1 MELTKNERI
10 VLLALRDS
18 REFNQEKL
26 AKESDL
32 KIENALQ
39 AAFMLSEKGY
49 AKIDE
54 KVRKIYSLTREGE
67 GYAREGL
74 PERKAISHISA
85 SDSNMSIEDLKGV
98 LGKEASGIAIG
109 WLKKKSWAKIE
120 KGQLSSSGLPP
131 KGDDELI
138 LERLIE
144 GSPIADTVD
153 VEVLD
158 KLIKRNLITLE
169 EKKYRIIS
177 ITESGDDF
185 AAKIG
190 EDKATEYIH
199 QLTSEMLKTGSWKGK
214 NFRSY
219 DVNLP
224 SSEIF
229 PTKMNP
235 YVRILSKVRRIF
247 LEMGFKEIRGEII
260 QPSFWNFD
268 SLFQPQDHPARDMHD
283 TFYLDGE
290 MDLPS
295 DLVGEVRKMHEHG
308 GEIGSTGW
316 GGKWDESV
324 ARGRVL
330 RTHTTALTIKYLAE
344 NPTPPAKVFCIAR
357 VYRREAIDSTHLPE
371 FEQLEGIVM
380 DEDVSFANLLGCLS
394 EFYEKMGF
402 EVRFRPGYFPYTEPS
417 VEAEIKL
424 GDKWIELG
432 GAGVFRKEVTAPLGI
447 DFPVLAW
454 GLGTGRLAI
463 IKLGLTD
470 LRDLYR
476 EDIDWLRKAKM
487 SDIEAFI

>member
-10 VLLALRDS
+10 VLLALIDS
-18 REFNQEKL
+18 REFLQGKL
-26 AKESDL
+26 AKVTGL

-39 AAFMLSEKGY
+39 AAFMLSEKGFI
-49 AKIDE
+49 KIDE
-54 KVRKIYSLTREGE
+54 EVQKIYSLTVEGE
-67 GYAREGL
+67 EYAREGL
-74 PERKAISHISA
+74 PERRAIIHVTGSG
-85 SDSNMSIEDLKGV
+85 DTTPIEDMRAV
-98 LGKEASGIAIG
+98 LGKDSSGIAIG
-109 WLKKKSWAKIE
+109 WLKKKGWVKIE
-120 KGQLSSSGLPP
+120 KGVLSSSGLPP

-138 LERLIE
+138 LEKLIE
-144 GSPIADTVD
+144 GSPISETAPI
-153 VEVLD
+153 EVLD

-169 EKKYRIIS
+169 ESKDRIIS
-177 ITESGDDF
+177 ITKSGDDF

-190 EDKATEYIH
+190 EEETTEYVN
-199 QLTSEMLKTGSWKGK
+199 QLTSDMLKTGSWRGK
-214 NFRSY
+214 SFRAY

-224 SSEIF
+224 STEIF
-229 PTKMNP
+229 PTKINP
-235 YVRILSKVRRIF
+235 YTRILSKVRRIF

-268 SLFQPQDHPARDMHD
+268 TLFQPQDHPARDMHD

-290 MDLPS
+290 MDLPP
-295 DLVGEVRKMHEHG
+295 DLVDKVREMHEHG
-308 GEIGSTGW
+308 GSIGSTGW

-380 DEDVSFANLLGCLS
+380 DEDVSFSNLLGCLS

-432 GAGVFRKEVTAPLGI
+432 GAGVFRKEVTSPLGI
-447 DFPVLAW
+447 DCPVLAW

-463 IKLGLTD
+463 IQLGLTD

-476 EDIDWLRKAKM
+476 EDIDWLRKMEM
-487 SDIEAFI
+487 SNVETFM